1 MVVSSAIYH
10 PFLES
15 TLERFGILDAF
26 EMVITSASCGYY
38 KSRQEIYHHALDAL
52 GIAPGELV
60 HVGDSLKYDVTT
72 AGRLGVR
79 TVWLNAD
86 ADGEHGADM
95 RLPHFAVLAPAL
107 LATWM
112 KPVGAYGYTP
122 APAGARL
129 RTCALSDRQRT
140 FPDVRLRARAYSHT
154 PLRLGYQKSTLMRVD
169 VFTIFPG
176 IFDGPLDESIVRRAI
191 ERGLLEI
198 ALHDI
203 REHGVGRHRAV
214 DDTPYGGGAGMVMAA
229 PPIFASVKAALGTD
243 LPNVPIIYMSASG
256 ERFTQSIA
264 AELSQLP
271 RVALLCG
278 RYEGID
284 QRVRDQLVTREIS
297 IGDYVLTGGELA
309 AAVIIDAITRLL
321 PGAIDAASLEE
332 ESHTSGLLEYPH
344 YTRPADFRGWGVP
357 DVLLSG
363 HHAEIA
369 RWRAQR
375 ARELTR
381 QRRPDLLRDE
391 PEDSPVL
398 D

>member
-1 MVVSSAIYH
+1 
-10 PFLES
+10 
-15 TLERFGILDAF
+15 
-26 EMVITSASCGYY
+26 
-38 KSRQEIYHHALDAL
+38 
-52 GIAPGELV
+52 
-60 HVGDSLKYDVTT
+60 
-72 AGRLGVR
+72 
-79 TVWLNAD
+79 
-86 ADGEHGADM
+86 
-95 RLPHFAVLAPAL
+95 
-107 LATWM
+107 
-112 KPVGAYGYTP
+112 
-122 APAGARL
+122 
-129 RTCALSDRQRT
+129 
-140 FPDVRLRARAYSHT
+140 
-154 PLRLGYQKSTLMRVD
+154 MRVD

-176 IFDGPLDESIVRRAI
+176 IFAGPLDESIVKRAI

-229 PPIFASVKAALGTD
+229 PPIFASVEAVLGAALPDT
-243 LPNVPIIYMSASG
+243 PVIYMSASG
-256 ERFTQSIA
+256 ERFTQRIA
-264 AELSQLP
+264 EQLSQLP
-271 RVALLCG
+271 RIALLCG

-309 AAVIIDAITRLL
+309 AAVVIDAVTRLL

-332 ESHTSGLLEYPH
+332 ESHASGLLEYPH

-369 RWRAQR
+369 RWRLEQ

-381 QRRPDLLRDE
+381 RRRPDLLRTE
-391 PEDSPVL
+391 PDDGPVL